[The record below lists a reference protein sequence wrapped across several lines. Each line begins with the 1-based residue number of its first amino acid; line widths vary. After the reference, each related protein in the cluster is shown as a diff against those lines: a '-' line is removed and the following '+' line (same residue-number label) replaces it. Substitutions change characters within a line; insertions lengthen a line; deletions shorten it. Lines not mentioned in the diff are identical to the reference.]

1 LKSDALRDVD
11 IDHPRRVFFSS
22 FSSLEEGRDE
32 KKRENDVFFF
42 FFFFFFGKKRR
53 WRLDRIEGFLLVVV
67 VVVVATRT
75 PFAAR
80 GFEPPN
86 RRVVVREE
94 AFWSSGCYQQQT

>member
-1 LKSDALRDVD
+1 LRNDALRDVD
-11 IDHPRRVFFSS
+11 IDHPRRVFFFS
-22 FSSLEEGRDE
+22 FSLEEGRDE
-32 KKRENDVFFF
+32 KVRENYVFFF

-53 WRLDRIEGFLLVVV
+53 WRLDRIEGFL

>member
-1 LKSDALRDVD
+1 LRNDALRDVD
-11 IDHPRRVFFSS
+11 IDHPRRVFSSS

-32 KKRENDVFFF
+32 KKRENYVFFFF

-53 WRLDRIEGFLLVVV
+53 WRLDRIEGFLVVI
-67 VVVVATRT
+67 VVVATRT